1 MSTTCEDHRRV
12 RITGAPGEGAVIE
25 IDGHDV
31 ASAVE
36 AYRITQTVDEGPE
49 VTLYVQQGWKGMQF
63 EGLAEVLVEPADV
76 RHVVI
81 GFLDSVDWRQLD
93 DAVLG
98 RSDLDGKPGELTRG
112 VLAQLREWAAGA
124 A

>member
-1 MSTTCEDHRRV
+1 MSTYLEPQRV
-12 RITGAPGEGAVIE
+12 RIAARPEESAVIE

-49 VTLYVQQGWKGMQF
+49 VTLYVQQGWKGVEF
-63 EGLAEVLVEPADV
+63 EGLAEVVVEPADV

-81 GFLDSVDWRQLD
+81 GFLDAVDWQKLD
-93 DAVLG
+93 EAVLD
-98 RSDLDGKPGELTRG
+98 RDDLDGRPGELTRG
-112 VLAQLREWAAGA
+112 MLAQLREWAAGA
-124 A
+124 